1 MIGTI
6 SIMVLG
12 FLTAII
18 GVHLSSD
25 LLTYVGL
32 TFMCVVCAV
41 WWFWVMFVIKE
52 MFGKIE
58 KATGKVTEVKEDLG
72 VIRRILKQLINYDDK

>member
-1 MIGTI
+1 
-6 SIMVLG
+6 
-12 FLTAII
+12 
-18 GVHLSSD
+18 
-25 LLTYVGL
+25 
-32 TFMCVVCAV
+32 
-41 WWFWVMFVIKE
+41 MFVIKE